1 MSYETEHGGYDAPTV
16 EQPAGPSLLDQV
28 LANTPAQSMG
38 AEALQATIRAEI
50 DIQISTAKAYPR
62 NLKAFRDNA
71 LTLATLDEKI
81 AGDCYY
87 RLPRG
92 GKTLEGPSI
101 RLAEIVSY
109 AWGNLR
115 TVARIV
121 AIDRETLTAQA
132 SCHDLE
138 TNTATTKEVRRRI
151 TNKSGGRFNDDMI
164 TVTANAAMSIAV
176 RNAIFAVVP
185 FAHVK
190 PIFDAAKLVSL
201 GKGKSFAQQRDSAL
215 KHWRGQRITDERLCA
230 ALCIAS
236 IDDLSVDDL
245 ITLRGYFT
253 AIKEGEA
260 TLADCFPEIDKPKS
274 TADSLE
280 KRLAE
285 KAKAEREK
293 KEPEKQQAEAEKKEP
308 EKKEPAK
315 PTPAEESDA
324 AAAAAA
330 AGEQAAGKGKK
341 KTGEMFDDQAVA
353 GPGSQRM

>member
-1 MSYETEHGGYDAPTV
+1 MSYETEYGGHDAPAT
-16 EQPAGPSLLDQV
+16 EQQAGPSLLDQV
-28 LANTPAQSMG
+28 LANTPQFSMG
-38 AEALQATIRAEI
+38 AEALQATIKAEI
-50 DIQISTAKAYPR
+50 DIQIATAKAYPR

-71 LTLATLDEKI
+71 LTLATLDEKT

-101 RLAEIVSY
+101 RLAEIVASS
-109 AWGNLR
+109 WGNLR
-115 TVARIV
+115 TAARIT

-138 TNTATTKEVRRRI
+138 TNIATTKEVRRRI
-151 TNKSGGRFNDDMI
+151 TNSKGGRYNDDMI

-215 KHWRGQRITDERLCA
+215 KHWRGQKVTDERLCS
-230 ALCIAS
+230 ALCLAS

-260 TLADCFPEIDKPKS
+260 TLADCFPELDKPKS

-293 KEPEKQQAEAEKKEP
+293 KEPEKQQTEAEKKEP
-308 EKKEPAK
+308 AK
-315 PTPAEESDA
+315 VPTPAEESDA

-330 AGEQAAGKGKK
+330 AGEPAVGKGKK
-341 KTGEMFDDQAVA
+341 KAGEMFDDQAVA

>member
-1 MSYETEHGGYDAPTV
+1 MSYETEYGGQDTPPTEAAP
-16 EQPAGPSLLDQV
+16 GPSILDQV
-28 LANTPAQSMG
+28 LANTPQFSMG
-38 AEALQATIRAEI
+38 AEALQATIKAEI
-50 DIQISTAKAYPR
+50 DIQIATAKAYPR

-71 LTLATLDEKI
+71 LTLATLDEKT

-101 RLAEIVSY
+101 RLAEIVASS
-109 AWGNLR
+109 WGNLR
-115 TVARIV
+115 TAARIT

-138 TNTATTKEVRRRI
+138 TNIATTKEVRRRI
-151 TNKSGGRFNDDMI
+151 TNSKGGRYNEDMI

-215 KHWRGQRITDERLCA
+215 KHWRGQKISDERLCS
-230 ALCIAS
+230 ALLIAS

-253 AIKEGEA
+253 AIRDGEA
-260 TLADCFPEIDKPKS
+260 TLAECFPELDSDKPKS
-274 TADSLE
+274 GGESLE
-280 KRLAE
+280 KRLAD

-293 KEPEKQQAEAEKKEP
+293 AEREKQQTEA
-308 EKKEPAK
+308 AK
-315 PTPAEESDA
+315 VPTPAEESDA

-330 AGEQAAGKGKK
+330 EPVAAGKGKK
-341 KTGEMFDDQAVA
+341 KAGEMFDDQAA
-353 GPGSQRM
+353 TGPGSQRM